1 MESAFFDLRQALKIS
16 RLDNSRL
23 SQILVQKNKNKN
35 KNKYKNIFDIT
46 RKPGLK
52 INKPRMIKILQSD
65 MGNFGYFNIAYNR
78 RYEQMTF
85 A

>member
-1 MESAFFDLRQALKIS
+1 MESAFFDLSQALKIS

-35 KNKYKNIFDIT
+35 KNKNIFDIT

>member
-1 MESAFFDLRQALKIS
+1 MESAFFDLSQALKIS

-23 SQILVQKNKNKN
+23 SQILVQKNKN

>member
-1 MESAFFDLRQALKIS
+1 MESAFFDLSQALKIS

-23 SQILVQKNKNKN
+23 SQILVQKNKNKY
-35 KNKYKNIFDIT
+35 KYKYKNIFDIT

>member
-1 MESAFFDLRQALKIS
+1 MESAFFDLSQALKIS
-16 RLDNSRL
+16 RIDNSRL
-23 SQILVQKNKNKN
+23 SQILVQKN